1 MAKVAKDYERLI
13 YTNANGGSIEFSI
26 MSDFYVNVAKDVTG
40 ISDVK
45 NTIYSTSSMGQ
56 HGETFIS
63 QKINSRDIDITGY
76 INRSDKDNMLTLRRA
91 MQKILNPEL
100 DATLTYIYGNFRKV
114 IDVKVDN
121 APVFKYSKV
130 LEQFTVQFT
139 CPSPF
144 WRDETETR
152 KDIASWV
159 GSFSFA
165 LEIPKDEGIQFGYRQ
180 PSVIVDVYNEGDVKT
195 GMRVAFRATGTVEKP
210 LLLNINTGEYIQVNA
225 TLSAGDVVTV
235 NTEYGNKGATLASGG
250 STSDYFR
257 YIDVDS
263 TFMQLEI
270 GDNVFR
276 YNAAAGLDAL
286 EVTIYYSPK
295 YLGV

>member
-26 MSDFYVNVAKDVTG
+26 MSDFYVNVSKDVTG
-40 ISDVK
+40 ISDIK

-63 QKINSRDIDITGY
+63 QKINSRDIDITGV
-76 INRSDKDNMLTLRRA
+76 INRKDKESMLTLRRA

-100 DATLTYIYGNFRKV
+100 DATLTYIYGSFIKV

-121 APVFKYSKV
+121 APVFTRGKV
-130 LEQFTVQFT
+130 LEKFTVQFT

-159 GSFSFA
+159 GSFKFA
-165 LEIPKDEGIQFGYRQ
+165 MEIPQSEGMQFGYRQ

-195 GMRVAFRATGTVEKP
+195 GMRVAFKATGTVQNP
-210 LLLNINTGEYIQVNA
+210 LLLNINTGEFIQVNA
-225 TLSAGDVVTV
+225 TLAAGDTVTV
-235 NTEYGNKGATLASGG
+235 NTEYGNKGAILTSGG
-250 STSDYFR
+250 SSTDYFR

>member
-1 MAKVAKDYERLI
+1 MAAVGRNYERLI
-13 YTNANGGSIEFSI
+13 YTNANGGAIEFSI
-26 MSDFYVNVAKDVTG
+26 FSDFYVNVAKDVTG
-40 ISDVK
+40 ISDIK
-45 NTIYSTSSMGQ
+45 NTLYTTSSMGQ

-63 QKINSRDIDITGY
+63 QTINSRDIDITGV
-76 INRSDKDNMLTLRRA
+76 INRKDKDAMLTLRRA

-100 DATLTYIYGNFRKV
+100 SATLTYICGTFVKV
-114 IDVKVDN
+114 IDVKIDN
-121 APVFKYSKV
+121 APVFTRGNV
-130 LEQFTVQFT
+130 LEKFTVQLC

-152 KDIASWV
+152 QDIASWI
-159 GSFSFA
+159 GSFKFA
-165 LEIPKDEGIQFGYRQ
+165 LEIPADEGIIFGYRQ
-180 PSVIVDVYNEGDVKT
+180 PSLIVDVYNEGDVAT
-195 GMRVAFRATGTVEKP
+195 GMRIAFRATGTVENP
-210 LLLNINTGEYIQVNA
+210 LLLNINTGEYVQVNA
-225 TLSAGDVVTV
+225 TLEAGDTVTV
-235 NTEYGNKGATLASGG
+235 NTEYGSKGATLTNGG
-250 STSDYFR
+250 TTVDYFR

-263 TFMQLEI
+263 TFMQLAI

>member
-1 MAKVAKDYERLI
+1 MAAVARNYERLI
-13 YTNANGGSIEFSI
+13 YTNAHGGSIEFSI
-26 MSDFYVNVAKDVTG
+26 GSDFYVNVSKDVTG
-40 ISDVK
+40 IADIK
-45 NTIYSTSSMGQ
+45 NTLYTTSSMGQ

-63 QKINSRDIDITGY
+63 QKINSRDIDIAGV
-76 INRSDKDNMLTLRRA
+76 INKKDKHSMLTLRRA

-100 DATLTYIYGNFRKV
+100 DAKLTYIYGNFVKV
-114 IDVKVDN
+114 IDVRVDN
-121 APVFKYSKV
+121 APVFTRGTV
-130 LEQFTVQFT
+130 LEKFVVQLS

-159 GSFSFA
+159 GSFHFA
-165 LEIPKDEGIQFGYRQ
+165 MEIPQDEGIIFGYRQ

-195 GMRVAFRATGTVEKP
+195 GMRVAFKATGTVTNP

-225 TLSAGDVVTV
+225 TLAAGDTVTV
-235 NTEYGNKGATLASGG
+235 NTEYGNKGATKTSGG
-250 STSDYFR
+250 IDTDYFR

-276 YNAAAGLDAL
+276 YNAEAGLDAL

>member
-1 MAKVAKDYERLI
+1 MAAVARNYERLI
-13 YTNANGGSIEFSI
+13 YTNAHGGSIEFSI
-26 MSDFYVNVAKDVTG
+26 GSDFYVNVSKDVTG
-40 ISDVK
+40 IADIK
-45 NTIYSTSSMGQ
+45 NTLYTTSSMGQ

-63 QKINSRDIDITGY
+63 QKINSRDIDIAGV
-76 INRSDKDNMLTLRRA
+76 INKKDKDSMLTLRRA

-100 DATLTYIYGNFRKV
+100 DAKLTYIYGNFVKV
-114 IDVKVDN
+114 IDVRVDN
-121 APVFKYSKV
+121 APVFTRGTV
-130 LEQFTVQFT
+130 LEKFVVQLS

-159 GSFSFA
+159 GSFHFA
-165 LEIPKDEGIQFGYRQ
+165 MEIPQDEGIIFGYRQ

-195 GMRVAFRATGTVEKP
+195 GMRVAFKATGTVTNP

-225 TLSAGDVVTV
+225 TLAAGDTVTV
-235 NTEYGNKGATLASGG
+235 NTEYGNKEATKNSGG
-250 STSDYFR
+250 IDTDYFR

-276 YNAAAGLDAL
+276 YNAEAGLDAL

>member
-1 MAKVAKDYERLI
+1 MAKIAKDYERLI

-26 MSDFYVNVAKDVTG
+26 YSDYYVNVSKDVTG
-40 ISDVK
+40 ISDIK

-76 INRSDKDNMLTLRRA
+76 INRTDKDNMLTLRRA

-100 DATLTYIYGNFRKV
+100 DATLTYIYGNFVKV

-152 KDIASWV
+152 KDIASWI
-159 GSFSFA
+159 GSFKFA
-165 LEIPKDEGIQFGYRQ
+165 MEIPEAEGMEFGYRQ

-195 GMRVAFRATGTVEKP
+195 GMRVAFKATGTVKNP

-225 TLSAGDVVTV
+225 TLAAGSTVIV
-235 NTEYGNKGATLASGG
+235 NTEYGSKGATLDYDS
-250 STSDYFR
+250 STVDYFR

-276 YNAAAGLDAL
+276 YNAAEGLDAL